1 MADPTPEEIVQIA
14 KSGTTG
20 QVKTLTDL
28 RFEKNEARIAD
39 LENKLTEMFRINE
52 EYRSANSEMFAYI
65 QTSNA
70 PQAAPPSS
78 SLSTVPASAQ
88 PGAPVSAQIM
98 RDEAA
103 VAAELAATKI
113 SDPTGA
119 DIVSFAL
126 LMVSIL
132 GTSNLVHQIAMYN
145 RAKEEEKQNENNK

>member
-14 KSGTTG
+14 KSGSTG

-28 RFEKNEARIAD
+28 RFEKYEARIAE

-70 PQAAPPSS
+70 PQAASPQVSSPSAG
-78 SLSTVPASAQ
+78 ASAHQQ

-98 RDEAA
+98 KNEAA
-103 VAAELAATKI
+103 IAAEAAAKQQEEANLQKVLET
-113 SDPTGA
+113 
-119 DIVSFAL
+119 
-126 LMVSIL
+126 L
-132 GTSNLVHQIAMYN
+132 GYRKTEQKNDTTPNDGM
-145 RAKEEEKQNENNK
+145 